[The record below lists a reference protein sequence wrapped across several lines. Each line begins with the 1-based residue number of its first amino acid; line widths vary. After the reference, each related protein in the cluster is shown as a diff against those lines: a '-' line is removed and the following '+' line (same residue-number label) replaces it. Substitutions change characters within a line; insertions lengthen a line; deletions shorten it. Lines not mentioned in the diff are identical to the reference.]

1 MNMAVQMVNESY
13 TPSSEEEQI
22 LELFQQGRTSDDPW
36 GRANPLHFREQSS
49 LKKGQVEYALSNLRK
64 AGWITR
70 LNSGLY
76 EFVEDPRE
84 NEEVDR

>member
-1 MNMAVQMVNESY
+1 MVNEAY
-13 TPSSEEEQI
+13 TPSSEEDQI
-22 LELFQQGRTSDDPW
+22 LSLFQEGRDSNEPW
-36 GRANPLHFREQSS
+36 GRANPLYFREQSS

-76 EFVEDPRE
+76 EFVDDPRTSRE
-84 NEEVDR
+84 GD

>member
-1 MNMAVQMVNESY
+1 MNYAQQMVNESY
-13 TPSSEEEQI
+13 TPSAEEEQI
-22 LELFQQGRTSDDPW
+22 LTLFEEGQDSNEPW
-36 GRANPLHFREQSS
+36 GRANPLYFREKSS

-64 AGWITR
+64 AGWIDR

-84 NEEVDR
+84 SDGDK

>member
-1 MNMAVQMVNESY
+1 MVNETYS
-13 TPSSEEEQI
+13 PSSEENQI
-22 LELFQQGRTSDDPW
+22 LALLQDGRDSDEPW
-36 GRANPLHFREQSS
+36 GRANPLYFRERSS
-49 LKKGQVEYALSNLRK
+49 FDKGQVEYALSNLRK

-84 NEEVDR
+84 DGED